1 MNSNRTQFVIV
12 AVFIGSV
19 VFAPT
24 ASGGPDSADAIFE
37 QAETL
42 YRQLRQVDPDC
53 AEPSAWASLV
63 GAFGRI
69 PAEYPTSPLAG
80 DALWRVGDIHSRLAQ
95 SGDRTSVRPAVEAYS
110 ALTTRYPDSTYAPE
124 AYLRLGS
131 LSRGRVAEAYYLQLR
146 RSYPSSPQAEVAV
159 DRLQALHD
167 NLRAEGGAAASQTGR
182 LEPSTSVADS
192 VGAGESPQPLGSE
205 LEAMPTPAS
214 DTSSER
220 RTSSEGRTSVV
231 PEMGQ
236 LMSVRH
242 YSDSTY
248 TRIVFDLDRAVQYR
262 MGEVASPPR
271 VFIDLIGADLPAD
284 LPRTIAVEGTGV
296 RQIRV
301 AINRPG
307 VVRVVI
313 DLKSAAG
320 YSIFSLADPPRIVLD
335 VPSPELSERLANA
348 RRPAA
353 PEGGGEARQLGFGI
367 RRIVID
373 PGHGGVA
380 PGAIGRLGNTE
391 KDLAL
396 DISKRLAENLR
407 RSGYQVILT
416 RNGDESVP
424 LENRPE
430 FATRQKADLFV
441 SVHINSSS
449 NRNLAGFETYYL
461 DLATDPTAAETA
473 FRENDMGTGGIGNL
487 DEVLNDIVKNAN
499 KRESRDLAQSIQ
511 DSLVLQTSKRYPDV
525 RDLGVKHAPFVVLIG
540 AAMPAVLVECSF
552 LSNEEEEQ
560 RLRDPDYRQQIA
572 DAIHIGIA
580 NYGSRRRMVTA
591 AH

>member
-1 MNSNRTQFVIV
+1 VNSKRAHLV
-12 AVFIGSV
+12 AAAAFIGAV
-19 VFAPT
+19 IFAPT
-24 ASGGPDSADAIFE
+24 ASGRPDSADAIFE
-37 QAETL
+37 QAEKL
-42 YRQLRQVDPDC
+42 YRQLRQIDPDC

-69 PAEYPTSPLAG
+69 PNEYPTSPLAG

-95 SGDRTSVRPAVEAYS
+95 SGDQASVRPAMEAYS

-124 AYLRLGS
+124 AYLRLGD
-131 LSRGRVAEAYYLQLR
+131 LSDGRVAEAYYVQLR
-146 RSYPSSPQAEVAV
+146 QTYPTSPQADVAD
-159 DRLQALHD
+159 DRLQALHE
-167 NLRAEGGAAASQTGR
+167 NRGAEAPQTGR
-182 LEPSTSVADS
+182 LEPSTSVADA
-192 VGAGESPQPLGSE
+192 VGTDESPQPLGSE

-220 RTSSEGRTSVV
+220 RTSSAEPGAVV

-236 LMSVRH
+236 LMGVRH
-242 YSDSTY
+242 YSDSTH
-248 TRIVFDLDRAVQYR
+248 TRIVFDLDRAMEHR

-284 LPRTIAVEGTGV
+284 LPRSLAVDGTGV

-301 AINRPG
+301 AMNRPG
-307 VVRVVI
+307 VVRVVL
-313 DLKSAAG
+313 DLESLAG
-320 YSIFSLADPPRIVLD
+320 YSVFSLSEPHRLVLD
-335 VPSPELSERLANA
+335 IPSPEMSKRLATA
-348 RRPAA
+348 RRPAV

-380 PGAIGRLGNTE
+380 PGAIGRAGNTE

-407 RSGYQVILT
+407 GGGYEVMLT
-416 RNGDESVP
+416 RNADESVP

-449 NRNLAGFETYYL
+449 NGSLSGFETYYL

-473 FRENDMGTGGIGNL
+473 FRENDEVTGGIGNL
-487 DEVLNDIVKNAN
+487 DEILDDIVKNAN
-499 KRESRDLAQSIQ
+499 KRESRDLAQAIQ
-511 DSLVLQTSKRYPDV
+511 DSLVLQTSKSYPDV
-525 RDLGVKHAPFVVLIG
+525 HDLGVKHAPFVVLIG
-540 AAMPAVLVECSF
+540 ASMPAVLVECSF
-552 LSNEEEEQ
+552 LSHRKEEQ
-560 RLRDPDYRQQIA
+560 RLRDPAYRQQVA
-572 DAIHIGIA
+572 DAIYIGIA

>member
-1 MNSNRTQFVIV
+1 MNSNRSHLVVI
-12 AVFIGSV
+12 AAFIGAI

-24 ASGGPDSADAIFE
+24 ASGRPDSADAIFE
-37 QAETL
+37 QAEKL

-53 AEPSAWASLV
+53 ADAGAWTSLV

-69 PAEYPTSPLAG
+69 PSEYPASPLAG

-95 SGDRTSVRPAVEAYS
+95 SGDRTSVRPAIEAYS
-110 ALTTRYPDSTYAPE
+110 ALTNRYPGSTYAPE
-124 AYLRLGS
+124 AYLRLGD
-131 LSRGRVAEAYYLQLR
+131 LSDGRVAEAYYVQLR
-146 RSYPSSPQAEVAV
+146 QTYPSSPQADVAV
-159 DRLQALHD
+159 DRLETIHD
-167 NLRAEGGAAASQTGR
+167 NSGAVALQTGR

-192 VGAGESPQPLGSE
+192 VGAGESPQPLGSG

-220 RTSSEGRTSVV
+220 RTSSNARADVV
-231 PEMGQ
+231 PDMGQ
-236 LMSVRH
+236 LTAVRY
-242 YSDSTY
+242 YSDATH
-248 TRIVFDLDRAVQYR
+248 TRIVFDLDRALDHR

-271 VFIDLIGADLPAD
+271 VFIDLIGADLPD
-284 LPRTIAVEGTGV
+284 ELPRTVAVDGTGV

-301 AINRPG
+301 AKNRPG
-307 VVRVVI
+307 VVRVVL
-313 DLKSAAG
+313 DLESASG
-320 YSIFSLADPPRIVLD
+320 YSIFSLSDPHRLVLD
-335 VPSPELSERLANA
+335 VPSPEMADRLASA
-348 RRPAA
+348 RRPPA

-380 PGAIGRLGNTE
+380 PGAIGRSGNTE
-391 KDLAL
+391 KDLTL
-396 DISKRLAENLR
+396 DISRRLAENLR
-407 RSGYQVILT
+407 SSGYEVLLT

-430 FATRQKADLFV
+430 FATRQHADLFV
-441 SVHINSSS
+441 SVHINSSNNGS
-449 NRNLAGFETYYL
+449 LSGFETYYL

-473 FRENDMGTGGIGNL
+473 FRENDSVTGGIGNL
-487 DEVLNDIVKNAN
+487 NDVLDDIVKNAN

-511 DSLVLQTSKRYPDV
+511 DSLVLQTSKSYPDV
-525 RDLGVKHAPFVVLIG
+525 RDLGVKHAPFVVLVG

-552 LSNEEEEQ
+552 LSHDEEEQ
-560 RLRDPDYRQQIA
+560 RLRDPEYRQQVA

-580 NYGSRRRMVTA
+580 NYGARRRMVTEA
-591 AH
+591 R